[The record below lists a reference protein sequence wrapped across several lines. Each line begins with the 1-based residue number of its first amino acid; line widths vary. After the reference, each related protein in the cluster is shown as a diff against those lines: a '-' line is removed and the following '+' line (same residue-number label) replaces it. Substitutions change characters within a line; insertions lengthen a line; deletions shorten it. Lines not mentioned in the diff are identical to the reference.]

1 MEYYYSD
8 IPVSGNKIILLEE
21 EHTHC
26 SRVKRHKQG
35 DVIFILDGKGTQFD
49 AEISEIRRN
58 ETILTV
64 LEKTVENPF
73 KTEKIIAISPT
84 KNPSRLEW
92 FVEKAT
98 EIGATSI
105 IFVQCERTDKKTL
118 KADRLKKITVSAL
131 KQCGRKFLPNLHF
144 ISSLQEVNHCIRLK
158 DFQKYIAH
166 CRQNEVHMM
175 KKVDSSKNQIILIGP
190 EGDFTDSEIL
200 WALNNSFMP
209 VSLGSNRLRTE
220 TAGLYALVCMG
231 LN

>member
-98 EIGATSI
+98 EILSLIHIFNKKIKNKDIKI
-105 IFVQCERTDKKTL
+105 ISL
-118 KADRLKKITVSAL
+118 KAWILTFVFWFDAVSYTHL
-131 KQCGRKFLPNLHF
+131 DVYK
-144 ISSLQEVNHCIRLK
+144 
-158 DFQKYIAH
+158 
-166 CRQNEVHMM
+166 RQR
-175 KKVDSSKNQIILIGP
+175 IYL
-190 EGDFTDSEIL
+190 
-200 WALNNSFMP
+200 
-209 VSLGSNRLRTE
+209 
-220 TAGLYALVCMG
+220 
-231 LN
+231 